1 LTDSSGQILAATFDG
16 RGQAQRAADMLSKNL
31 GASRV
36 ELKSKRGDQQVQ
48 YAEMRDEL
56 EGVVASPVLGAAMT
70 KSQTQGA
77 AGGAIL
83 IGGIGLVLG
92 VIAGFIVNGAP
103 GSEVSVA
110 RWVMLWLFT
119 PAVAAGTLGL
129 LAGGMLKQRY
139 VPAPN
144 DAAPPHEAS
153 PDAGIE
159 AEEETVVEIRVG
171 DDSELQRAEGLLAE
185 LKPQRLDRFD
195 ADGEVM
201 ATKDLGNRASS

>member
-1 LTDSSGQILAATFDG
+1 MTDSSGQILAATFDG
-16 RGQAQRAADMLSKNL
+16 RGQAQRAADTLSRNL

-36 ELKSKRGDQQVQ
+36 ELKSKRGDRQVQ

-77 AGGAIL
+77 VGGAML

-92 VIAGFIVNGAP
+92 VIAGFMVNGAP
-103 GSEVSVA
+103 GSEVSMA
-110 RWVMLWLFT
+110 RWLMLWVFT

-139 VPAPN
+139 VPAPS

-153 PDAGIE
+153 PEAGIE

-171 DDSELQRAEGLLAE
+171 DDSELKKAEVLLAE

-195 ADGEVM
+195 AGGGVV
-201 ATKDLGNRASS
+201 ATEDLGDRASS

>member
-1 LTDSSGQILAATFDG
+1 MTDSSGQILAATFDG
-16 RGQAQRAADMLSKNL
+16 RGEAQRAADMLSKNL

-36 ELKSKRGDQQVQ
+36 ELKSKRGDQHVQ

-56 EGVVASPVLGAAMT
+56 EGVVASPVLGAALT

-92 VIAGFIVNGAP
+92 VIAGFLVNGAP

-129 LAGGMLKQRY
+129 LAGGMLKSRY
-139 VPAPN
+139 VPAPH
-144 DAAPPHEAS
+144 DEAPPHEAS

-159 AEEETVVEIRVG
+159 AEEETVVEIRVN
-171 DDSELQRAEGLLAE
+171 DESELERAEGLLAE

-195 ADGEVM
+195 AAGGVM
-201 ATKDLGNRASS
+201 ATKHLGNRASS